1 VKRLLAAAMLLSASA
16 AGAEDTVVRFYGY
29 AYDLE
34 SNEYAFT
41 EILEQRMANGQW
53 VGGSTDYFLPDGR
66 EIGRKTL
73 DFSRDP
79 FVPVFRLTLGEGY
92 AEGISDNGDPIVVT
106 RESGGKMK
114 SAKIGKQGLI
124 AADAGMARLLRA
136 HLDSLQRG
144 ETLAFRV
151 VAPSRLD
158 AYRFRARR
166 VADAAFEGKPAV
178 RIQVEMDSML
188 KLVAGPLFFTYDPAT
203 LKLLEFRGV
212 TNIRDPKTGED
223 FRVRISYYSVPPK
236 EAPKLPPLTP

>member
-1 VKRLLAAAMLLSASA
+1 MKRLLAAALLSCACPT
-16 AGAEDTVVRFYGY
+16 GAEDAVVRFYGY
-29 AYDLE
+29 AFDLE

-41 EILEQRMANGQW
+41 EIIEQRMANGQW
-53 VGGSTDYFLPDGR
+53 IGGSTGYVLPDGR

-79 FVPVFRLTLGEGY
+79 FVPAFRLTLGDGY
-92 AEGISDNGDPIVVT
+92 AEGISDNGDPIVVL
-106 RESGGKMK
+106 RESGGKTQH
-114 SAKIGKQGLI
+114 ARIGKQGLI
-124 AADAGMARLLRA
+124 AADSGLARLLRA

-166 VADAAFEGKPAV
+166 VADGVFEGKPSV

-188 KLVAGPLFFTYDPAT
+188 KMLAGPLFFTYDPAT

-212 TNIRDPKTGED
+212 TNIRNPKTGED
-223 FRVRISYYSVPPK
+223 FRVRISYFSVPPK
-236 EAPKLPPLTP
+236 EAPKLPALNP